1 MESAFWNRAQELETL
16 RDWWAHEPRLGVIHG
31 RRRLGKTSLLRHWL
45 GGTAGCYVQ
54 ATEGTP
60 ASQRTAL
67 ADDLQSVVPGF
78 GEVVYPSWRALLNT
92 LKRQWPARS
101 VTPSVAGGP
110 AEAPVLVL
118 DEFPYLAQ
126 SAPELPSVLQA
137 MVDAPDAKRLPIIIC
152 GSSQR
157 MMQGLVLDSDAPL
170 YGRAQILLRLQPL
183 SATEIR
189 AALGL
194 PNAITAIE
202 VYAAF
207 GGVPRYWDLMRDR
220 QYIQA
225 EEALEHL
232 VFSPQ
237 GILHDEAERVLRDEE
252 AAALERAVCE
262 LIGRGA
268 RRPSEVA
275 ARLGVKDTTLAKPLR
290 HLADL
295 GLIERQATY
304 DFDSGQPVAGGRRA
318 FYKLA
323 DPFLAMWYAC
333 VRPYLS
339 GLNLGAETAR
349 QHAHEAWTHHVAA
362 VWEDLCRQQWHRL
375 GYQDVEWEPAGRYW
389 ASRESTGA
397 EWDVVSVSSDRRH
410 VFLGECKWMKGVTSS
425 KVGTIIH
432 ALKNRQ
438 VPPLS
443 GKAQVHLGLFL
454 PASGKLPPDMDGVAI
469 LDAERML
476 GESGKIGRSIIHPK
490 EKT

>member
-1 MESAFWNRAQELETL
+1 MKNNSTKNSTENAFWNREQELETL
-16 RDWWAHEPRLGVIHG
+16 RDWRAQEPRLGVIHG

-45 GGTAGCYVQ
+45 RDTAGCYVQ

-60 ASQRTAL
+60 VSQRTAL
-67 ADDLQSVVPGF
+67 AEDLQFVVSGF
-78 GEVVYPSWRALLNT
+78 GEVVYPSWRALLDT
-92 LKRQWPARS
+92 LKRQWPA
-101 VTPSVAGGP
+101 
-110 AEAPVLVL
+110 EAPPVLVL

-137 MVDAPDAKRLPIIIC
+137 MVDAPDAKRLPIVIC

-157 MMQGLVLDSDAPL
+157 MMQGLVLDSAAPL
-170 YGRAQILLRLQPL
+170 YGRAQIILRLQPMP
-183 SATEIR
+183 ATEIR
-189 AALGL
+189 AALEL

-207 GGVPRYWDLMRDR
+207 GGVPRYWDLMRECR
-220 QYIQA
+220 YTKA
-225 EEALEHL
+225 EDALEHL

-237 GILHDEAERVLRDEE
+237 GVLHDEAERVLRDEE
-252 AAALERAVCE
+252 AAVLERAVCE

-268 RRPSEVA
+268 RRPSELA

-295 GLIERQATY
+295 GLIERQASY
-304 DFDSGQPVAGGRRA
+304 DFNSGRPVAGGRRA

-333 VRPYLS
+333 VRPHLS

-362 VWEDLCRQQWHRL
+362 VWEDVCRQQWHRL
-375 GYQDVEWEPAGRYW
+375 RYQDIEWEPAGRYW
-389 ASRESTGA
+389 ASRESTGE

-410 VFLGECKWMKGVTSS
+410 VFLGECKWMRDVKSS
-425 KVGTIIH
+425 KVGAIIH

-443 GKAQVHLGLFL
+443 GKTQVHLGLFL

-476 GESGKIGRSIIHPK
+476 RTQFAQTAADSH
-490 EKT
+490 